1 MELYMDRFHLMNVY
15 ITVAE
20 EQGFASAARRLGMSP
35 PAVTRAIAALEQHLG
50 VKLLNRTTRHVRTT
64 EAGHRYL
71 VDARRVLA
79 EVDAVDQAISG
90 INADPRG
97 HLAITAPVMF
107 GRMFVMP
114 IIVDYL
120 ERYPATDISALLL
133 DRDVNLLAEGMDL
146 GVRIGEL
153 PDSSMRALAVGSVR
167 QVVCAS
173 PEYLRRHGKPERPE
187 DLSAHVLVN
196 SSAVSEVPNWIF
208 SSAQGLRNQRIKPR
222 LVVTSNAAA
231 VEAALAD
238 FGLTRL
244 LSYQIAPQLAEGR
257 LQIVLE
263 EFEPEPRPIHIVHR
277 EGRFASAAVRSFI
290 DFSAARLRSNRL
302 LA

>member
-1 MELYMDRFHLMNVY
+1 
-15 ITVAE
+15 
-20 EQGFASAARRLGMSP
+20 MSP
-35 PAVTRAIAALEQHLG
+35 PAVTRAIAALEQRLG
-50 VKLLNRTTRHVRTT
+50 VRLLNRTTRHVRTT

-71 VDARRVLA
+71 EDARRVLD
-79 EVDAVDQAISG
+79 EVDAVDQAVSG
-90 INADPRG
+90 INAEPRG

-114 IIVDYL
+114 GIVEYL
-120 ERYPATDISALLL
+120 ERYPATEISALLL
-133 DRDVNLLAEGMDL
+133 DRDVNLLAEGIDV

-153 PDSSMRALAVGSVR
+153 ADSSMRALKVGSVR

-173 PEYLRRHGKPERPE
+173 PGYLRRHGKPERPR
-187 DLSAHVLVN
+187 DLSAHTLIN
-196 SSAVSEVPNWIF
+196 SSAVSDVPNWIF
-208 SSAQGLRNQRIKPR
+208 NTAQGMRNQRIQPR

-244 LSYQIAPQLAEGR
+244 LSYQVAPQLADGK

-277 EGRFASAAVRSFI
+277 EGRFASPTVRSFI
-290 DFSAARLRSNRL
+290 DFIAARLRADSL
-302 LA
+302 LN

>member
-1 MELYMDRFHLMNVY
+1 MDRFHLMSVY
-15 ITVAE
+15 IAVAE
-20 EQGFASAARRLGMSP
+20 ERGFASAARRLGMSP
-35 PAVTRAIAALEQHLG
+35 PAVTRAIAALEQRLG
-50 VKLLNRTTRHVRTT
+50 VRLLNRTTRHVRTT

-71 VDARRVLA
+71 EDARRVLD
-79 EVDAVDQAISG
+79 EVDAVDQAVSG
-90 INADPRG
+90 INAEPRG

-114 IIVDYL
+114 GIVEYL
-120 ERYPATDISALLL
+120 ERYPATEISALLL
-133 DRDVNLLAEGMDL
+133 DRDVNLLAEGIDV

-153 PDSSMRALAVGSVR
+153 ADSSMRALKVGSVR

-173 PEYLRRHGKPERPE
+173 PGYLRRHGKPERPR
-187 DLSAHVLVN
+187 DLSAHTLIN
-196 SSAVSEVPNWIF
+196 SSAVSDVPNWIF
-208 SSAQGLRNQRIKPR
+208 NTAQGMRNQRIQPR

-244 LSYQIAPQLAEGR
+244 LSYQVAPQLADGK
-257 LQIVLE
+257 LQVVLE

-277 EGRFASAAVRSFI
+277 EGRFASPTVRSFI
-290 DFSAARLRSNRL
+290 DFIAARLRADSL
-302 LA
+302 LN

>member
-1 MELYMDRFHLMNVY
+1 MDRFHLMNVY
-15 ITVAE
+15 IAVAE
-20 EQGFASAARRLGMSP
+20 EQGFANAARRLGMSP

-50 VKLLNRTTRHVRTT
+50 VKLLNRTTRYVRTT
-64 EAGHRYL
+64 EAGQRYL
-71 VDARRVLA
+71 EDSRRVLA
-79 EVDAVDQAISG
+79 EVDAVDQAVSG
-90 INADPRG
+90 INAEPRG

-114 IIVDYL
+114 GIVEYL
-120 ERYPATDISALLL
+120 ERFPAIEISALFL
-133 DRDVNLLAEGMDL
+133 DRDVNLLAEGIDL

-153 PDSSMRALAVGSVR
+153 PDSSMRALKVGSVR

-173 PEYLRRHGKPERPE
+173 PEYLRRHGKPERPQ
-187 DLSAHVLVN
+187 DLSAHTLIN
-196 SSAVSEVPNWIF
+196 SSAVSDVPNWIF
-208 SSAQGLRNQRIKPR
+208 NTAQGMRNQRIQPR

-244 LSYQIAPQLAEGR
+244 LSYQVAPQLADGR

-277 EGRFASAAVRSFI
+277 EGRFASPTVRSFI
-290 DFSAARLRSNRL
+290 DFIAARLRGDSL
-302 LA
+302 LN

>member
-1 MELYMDRFHLMNVY
+1 MDRFHLMNVY
-15 ITVAE
+15 IAVAE

-50 VKLLNRTTRHVRTT
+50 VKLLNRTTRYVRTT
-64 EAGHRYL
+64 EAGQRYL
-71 VDARRVLA
+71 EDSRHVLA
-79 EVDAVDQAISG
+79 EVDAVDQAVSG
-90 INADPRG
+90 INAEPRG

-114 IIVDYL
+114 GIVEYL
-120 ERYPATDISALLL
+120 ERFPAIEISALFL
-133 DRDVNLLAEGMDL
+133 DRDVNLLAEGIDL

-153 PDSSMRALAVGSVR
+153 PDSSMRALKVGSVR

-173 PEYLRRHGKPERPE
+173 PEYLRRHGKPERPQ
-187 DLSAHVLVN
+187 DLSAHTLIN
-196 SSAVSEVPNWIF
+196 SSAVSDVPNWIF
-208 SSAQGLRNQRIKPR
+208 NTAQGMRNQRIQPR

-244 LSYQIAPQLAEGR
+244 LSYQVAPQLADGR

-277 EGRFASAAVRSFI
+277 EGRFASPTVRSFI
-290 DFSAARLRSNRL
+290 DFIAARLRGDSL
-302 LA
+302 LN

>member
-1 MELYMDRFHLMNVY
+1 MDRFHLMSVY
-15 ITVAE
+15 IAVAE
-20 EQGFASAARRLGMSP
+20 ERGFASAARRLGMSP
-35 PAVTRAIAALEQHLG
+35 PAVTRAIAALEQRLG
-50 VKLLNRTTRHVRTT
+50 VRLLNRTTRHVRTT

-71 VDARRVLA
+71 EDARRVLD
-79 EVDAVDQAISG
+79 EVDAVDQAVSG
-90 INADPRG
+90 INAEPRG

-114 IIVDYL
+114 GIVEYL
-120 ERYPATDISALLL
+120 ERYPATEISALLL
-133 DRDVNLLAEGMDL
+133 DRDVNLLAEGIDV

-153 PDSSMRALAVGSVR
+153 ADSSMRALKVGSVR

-173 PEYLRRHGKPERPE
+173 PGYLRRHGKPERPR
-187 DLSAHVLVN
+187 DLSAHTLIN
-196 SSAVSEVPNWIF
+196 SSAVSDVPNWIF
-208 SSAQGLRNQRIKPR
+208 NTAQGMRNQRIQPR

-244 LSYQIAPQLAEGR
+244 LSYQVAPQLADGK

-277 EGRFASAAVRSFI
+277 EGRFASPTVRSFI
-290 DFSAARLRSNRL
+290 DFIAARLRAVSL
-302 LA
+302 LN

>member
-1 MELYMDRFHLMNVY
+1 VDRFHLMSVY
-15 ITVAE
+15 IAVAE
-20 EQGFASAARRLGMSP
+20 AQGFASAARRLGMSP
-35 PAVTRAIAALEQHLG
+35 PAVTRAIAALEQRLG
-50 VKLLNRTTRHVRTT
+50 VRLLNRTTRHVRTT

-71 VDARRVLA
+71 EDARRVLA
-79 EVDAVDQAISG
+79 EVDAVDQAVSG
-90 INADPRG
+90 INAEPRG

-107 GRMFVMP
+107 GRMFVIP
-114 IIVDYL
+114 GVVEYL
-120 ERYPATDISALLL
+120 ERFPATEISALLL
-133 DRDVNLLAEGMDL
+133 DRDVNLLTEGIDL

-173 PEYLRRHGKPERPE
+173 PEYLRRHGKPERPG
-187 DLSAHVLVN
+187 DLSAHSLIN
-196 SSAVSEVPNWIF
+196 SSAISDVPNWIF
-208 SSAQGLRNQRIKPR
+208 NTAQGMRSQRIQPR

-244 LSYQIAPQLAEGR
+244 LSYQIAPQLAAGK

-263 EFEPEPRPIHIVHR
+263 EFESEPRPIHIVHR
-277 EGRFASAAVRSFI
+277 EGRFASATVRSFI
-290 DFSAARLRSNRL
+290 DFIAARLRNDPL
-302 LA
+302 LHG

>member
-1 MELYMDRFHLMNVY
+1 MDRFHLMNVY
-15 ITVAE
+15 IAVAE
-20 EQGFASAARRLGMSP
+20 EQGFANAARRLGMSP

-50 VKLLNRTTRHVRTT
+50 VKLLNRTTRYVRTT
-64 EAGHRYL
+64 EAGQRYL
-71 VDARRVLA
+71 EDSRHVLA
-79 EVDAVDQAISG
+79 EVDAVDQAVSG
-90 INADPRG
+90 INAEPRG

-114 IIVDYL
+114 GIVEYL
-120 ERYPATDISALLL
+120 ERFPAIEISALFL
-133 DRDVNLLAEGMDL
+133 DRDVNLLAEGIDL

-153 PDSSMRALAVGSVR
+153 PDSSMRALKVGSVR

-173 PEYLRRHGKPERPE
+173 PEYLRRHGKPERPQ
-187 DLSAHVLVN
+187 DLSAHTLIN
-196 SSAVSEVPNWIF
+196 SSAVSDVPNWIF
-208 SSAQGLRNQRIKPR
+208 NTAQGMRNQRIQPR

-244 LSYQIAPQLAEGR
+244 LSYQVAPQLADGR

-277 EGRFASAAVRSFI
+277 EGRFASPTVRSFI
-290 DFSAARLRSNRL
+290 DFIAARLRGDSL
-302 LA
+302 LN

>member
-1 MELYMDRFHLMNVY
+1 MDRFHLMSVY
-15 ITVAE
+15 IAVAE
-20 EQGFASAARRLGMSP
+20 ERGFASAARRLGMSP
-35 PAVTRAIAALEQHLG
+35 PAVTRAIAALEQRLG
-50 VKLLNRTTRHVRTT
+50 VRLLNRTTRHVRTT

-71 VDARRVLA
+71 EDARRVLD
-79 EVDAVDQAISG
+79 EVDAVDQAVSG
-90 INADPRG
+90 INAEPRG

-114 IIVDYL
+114 GIVEYL
-120 ERYPATDISALLL
+120 ERYPATEISALLL
-133 DRDVNLLAEGMDL
+133 DRDVNLLAEGIDV

-153 PDSSMRALAVGSVR
+153 ADSSMRALKVGSVR

-173 PEYLRRHGKPERPE
+173 PGYLRRHGKPERPR
-187 DLSAHVLVN
+187 DLSAHTLIN
-196 SSAVSEVPNWIF
+196 SSAVSDVPNWIF
-208 SSAQGLRNQRIKPR
+208 NTAQGMRNQRIQPR

-244 LSYQIAPQLAEGR
+244 LSYQVAPQLADGK

-277 EGRFASAAVRSFI
+277 EGRFASPTVRSFI
-290 DFSAARLRSNRL
+290 DFIAARLRADSL
-302 LA
+302 LN

>member
-1 MELYMDRFHLMNVY
+1 MDRFHLMSVY
-15 ITVAE
+15 IAVAE

-35 PAVTRAIAALEQHLG
+35 PAVTRAVAALEQRLG
-50 VKLLNRTTRHVRTT
+50 VRLLNRTTRHVRTT

-71 VDARRVLA
+71 EDARRVLD
-79 EVDAVDQAISG
+79 EVDAVDQAVSG
-90 INADPRG
+90 INAEPRG

-107 GRMFVMP
+107 GRMFVMSG
-114 IIVDYL
+114 IVEYL
-120 ERYPATDISALLL
+120 ERYPATEISALLL
-133 DRDVNLLAEGMDL
+133 DRDVNLLAEGVDL

-153 PDSSMRALAVGSVR
+153 PDSSMRALRVGSVR

-187 DLSAHVLVN
+187 DLSAHSLIN
-196 SSAVSEVPNWIF
+196 SSAVSDVPNWIF
-208 SSAQGLRNQRIKPR
+208 NTAQGMRNQRIRPR

-231 VEAALAD
+231 VEAAQAD

-244 LSYQIAPQLAEGR
+244 LSYQVAPQLADGR

-277 EGRFASAAVRSFI
+277 EGRFASPTVRSFI
-290 DFSAARLRSNRL
+290 DFIAARLRGDSL
-302 LA
+302 LN

>member
-1 MELYMDRFHLMNVY
+1 MDRFHLMSVY
-15 ITVAE
+15 IAVAE
-20 EQGFASAARRLGMSP
+20 ERGFASAARRLGMSP
-35 PAVTRAIAALEQHLG
+35 PAVTRAIAALEQRLG
-50 VKLLNRTTRHVRTT
+50 VRLLNRTTRHVRTT

-71 VDARRVLA
+71 EDARRVLD
-79 EVDAVDQAISG
+79 EVDAVDQAVSG
-90 INADPRG
+90 INAEPRG

-114 IIVDYL
+114 GIVEYL
-120 ERYPATDISALLL
+120 ERYPATEISALLL
-133 DRDVNLLAEGMDL
+133 DRDVNLLAEGIDV

-153 PDSSMRALAVGSVR
+153 ADSSMRALKVGSVR

-173 PEYLRRHGKPERPE
+173 PGYLRRHGKPERPQ
-187 DLSAHVLVN
+187 DLSAHTLIN
-196 SSAVSEVPNWIF
+196 SSAVSDVPNWIF
-208 SSAQGLRNQRIKPR
+208 NTAQGMRNQRIQPR

-244 LSYQIAPQLAEGR
+244 LSYQVAPQLADGK

-277 EGRFASAAVRSFI
+277 EGRFASPTVRSFI
-290 DFSAARLRSNRL
+290 DFIAARLRADSL
-302 LA
+302 LN

>member
-1 MELYMDRFHLMNVY
+1 MDRFHLMNVY
-15 ITVAE
+15 IAVAE

-50 VKLLNRTTRHVRTT
+50 VKLLNRTTRYVRTT
-64 EAGHRYL
+64 EAGQRYL
-71 VDARRVLA
+71 EDSRRVLA
-79 EVDAVDQAISG
+79 EVDAVDQAVSG
-90 INADPRG
+90 INAEPRG

-114 IIVDYL
+114 GIVDYL
-120 ERYPATDISALLL
+120 KRFPATEISALFL
-133 DRDVNLLAEGMDL
+133 DRDVNLLAEGIDL

-153 PDSSMRALAVGSVR
+153 PDSSMRALKVGSVR

-173 PEYLRRHGKPERPE
+173 PEYLRRHGKPERPQ
-187 DLSAHVLVN
+187 DLSAHTLIN
-196 SSAVSEVPNWIF
+196 SSAVSDVPNWIF
-208 SSAQGLRNQRIKPR
+208 NTAQGMRNQRIRPR

-231 VEAALAD
+231 VEAALAN

-244 LSYQIAPQLAEGR
+244 LSYQVAPQLADAK
-257 LQIVLE
+257 LQTVLE

-277 EGRFASAAVRSFI
+277 EGRFASPTVRSFI
-290 DFSAARLRSNRL
+290 DFIAARLRGDSL
-302 LA
+302 LN

>member
-1 MELYMDRFHLMNVY
+1 MDRFHLMNVY
-15 ITVAE
+15 IAVAE

-35 PAVTRAIAALEQHLG
+35 PAVTRAVAALEQRLG

-71 VDARRVLA
+71 EDARRVLA
-79 EVDAVDQAISG
+79 ELDAVDQAISG
-90 INADPRG
+90 TNAEPHG

-107 GRMFVMP
+107 GRMFVIP
-114 IIVDYL
+114 VIVEYL
-120 ERYPATDISALLL
+120 ERFPATEISALLL
-133 DRDVNLLAEGMDL
+133 DRDVNLLAEGIDL

-153 PDSSMRALAVGSVR
+153 PDSSMRALNVGSVR

-173 PEYLRRHGKPERPE
+173 PEYLRRHGRPERPE
-187 DLSAHVLVN
+187 DLSAHVLIN

-208 SSAQGLRNQRIKPR
+208 NTPQGMRNQRIKPR

-231 VEAALAD
+231 VEAALAN
-238 FGLTRL
+238 FGITRL
-244 LSYQIAPQLAEGR
+244 LSYQVAPQLAEGK
-257 LQIVLE
+257 LKIVLE

-277 EGRFASAAVRSFI
+277 EGRFASATVRSLI
-290 DFSAARLRSNRL
+290 DFVAPRLRSHDL

>member
-1 MELYMDRFHLMNVY
+1 MDRFHMMNVY
-15 ITVAE
+15 IAVAE

-50 VKLLNRTTRHVRTT
+50 VKLLNRTTRYVRTT
-64 EAGHRYL
+64 EAGQRYL
-71 VDARRVLA
+71 QDSRRVLA
-79 EVDAVDQAISG
+79 EVDAVDQAVKG
-90 INADPRG
+90 INAEPRG

-114 IIVDYL
+114 GIVDYL
-120 ERYPATDISALLL
+120 ERFPATEISALFL
-133 DRDVNLLAEGMDL
+133 DRDVNLLAEGIDL

-153 PDSSMRALAVGSVR
+153 PDSSMRALRVGSVR

-173 PEYLRRHGKPERPE
+173 PEYLRRHGRPERPQ
-187 DLSAHVLVN
+187 DLSAHTLIN
-196 SSAVSEVPNWIF
+196 SSAISDVPNWIF
-208 SSAQGLRNQRIKPR
+208 NTAQGMRNQRIQPR

-244 LSYQIAPQLAEGR
+244 LSYQVAPQLADAK

-263 EFEPEPRPIHIVHR
+263 AFEPEPRPIHIVHR
-277 EGRFASAAVRSFI
+277 EGRFASPTVRSFI
-290 DFSAARLRSNRL
+290 DFIAARLRGDSL
-302 LA
+302 LN